1 MRTSLVLLAAL
12 TLSLAGA
19 GACAGDDEDAG
30 GDITVFAAASLTSA
44 YEELGALY
52 EEQHDGATVEL
63 NFAASSELAV
73 QIAEGAAV
81 DVFASAD
88 QVNMDKVAN
97 EVDGEPSIFAT
108 NRLTILTEPGNP
120 KGIEDVAGLADPELI
135 IVSCGPEV
143 PIGAYSQEVF
153 ETAGV
158 DVEIDSEEADV
169 KAVVNKVVL
178 GEADAGLVY
187 VTDAVAAGDAVASVE
202 IPDDLNVVA
211 EYPIAA
217 LDADGAAF
225 RDLVLSEEGQAILA
239 EYGFAAPARS

>member
-1 MRTSLVLLAAL
+1 
-12 TLSLAGA
+12 LSLA

-52 EEQHDGATVEL
+52 EEQHDGASVEL

-158 DVEIDSEEADV
+158 DVDIDSEEADV

>member
-1 MRTSLVLLAAL
+1 MRTSLVLLTAL
-12 TLSLAGA
+12 TLSLA

-44 YEELGALY
+44 YEELGAIY
-52 EEQHDGATVEL
+52 EEQHDGASVEL

-169 KAVVNKVVL
+169 KAVVSKVVL

-225 RDLVLSEEGQAILA
+225 RDLVISEEGQAILA

>member
-1 MRTSLVLLAAL
+1 MRTSLVLLTAL
-12 TLSLAGA
+12 TLSLA

-30 GDITVFAAASLTSA
+30 GDTTVFAAASLTSA

-120 KGIEDVAGLADPELI
+120 RGIEDVAGLADPELI

-143 PIGAYSQEVF
+143 PIGAYSQDVF

-169 KAVVNKVVL
+169 KAVVSKVVL

>member
-169 KAVVNKVVL
+169 KAVVSKVVL

>member
-1 MRTSLVLLAAL
+1 MRASLVLLTAL
-12 TLSLAGA
+12 TLSLA

-63 NFAASSELAV
+63 NFAASTELAV

-169 KAVVNKVVL
+169 KAVVSKVVL

>member
-1 MRTSLVLLAAL
+1 MRTGLVLLTAL
-12 TLSLAGA
+12 TLSLA

-88 QVNMDKVAN
+88 QVNMDTVAN

-169 KAVVNKVVL
+169 KAVVSKVVL

-225 RDLVLSEEGQAILA
+225 RDLVISEEGQAILA

>member
-1 MRTSLVLLAAL
+1 MRTSRVLLTAL
-12 TLSLAGA
+12 TLSLA

-169 KAVVNKVVL
+169 KAVVSKVVL

-202 IPDDLNVVA
+202 IPGDLNVVA

>member
-1 MRTSLVLLAAL
+1 MRTSLVLLTAL

-19 GACAGDDEDAG
+19 CADDDEDAG

-169 KAVVNKVVL
+169 KAVVSKVVL

-211 EYPIAA
+211 EYPITA

>member
-1 MRTSLVLLAAL
+1 MRTSLVLLTAL
-12 TLSLAGA
+12 TLSLA

-120 KGIEDVAGLADPELI
+120 KGIEDVAGLADAELI

-169 KAVVNKVVL
+169 KAVVSKVVL

>member
-1 MRTSLVLLAAL
+1 MRTSLVLLTAL
-12 TLSLAGA
+12 TLSLA

-63 NFAASSELAV
+63 NFAASTELAV

-120 KGIEDVAGLADPELI
+120 KGIEHVAGLAEPELI

-169 KAVVNKVVL
+169 KAVVSKVVL

>member
-1 MRTSLVLLAAL
+1 MRASLVLLTAL
-12 TLSLAGA
+12 TLSLA

-169 KAVVNKVVL
+169 KAVVSKVVL

-225 RDLVLSEEGQAILA
+225 RDLVISEEGQAILA

>member
-1 MRTSLVLLAAL
+1 MRTSRVLLTAL
-12 TLSLAGA
+12 TLSLA

-52 EEQHDGATVEL
+52 EEQHDGASVEL

-97 EVDGEPSIFAT
+97 EVDGEPSNFAT

-169 KAVVNKVVL
+169 KAVVSKVVL

-202 IPDDLNVVA
+202 IPGDLNVVA

>member
-1 MRTSLVLLAAL
+1 MRASLVLLTAL
-12 TLSLAGA
+12 TLLLA

-30 GDITVFAAASLTSA
+30 DDITVFAAASLQSA

-52 EEQHDGATVEL
+52 EEQHDGASVEL

-169 KAVVNKVVL
+169 KAVVSKVVL

>member
-1 MRTSLVLLAAL
+1 MRTSLVLLTAL
-12 TLSLAGA
+12 TLSLA

-52 EEQHDGATVEL
+52 EEQHDGASVEL

-73 QIAEGAAV
+73 QIAEGAGV

-88 QVNMDKVAN
+88 QVNMDKVAS

-169 KAVVNKVVL
+169 KAVVSKVVL